1 MPWAIPWCLS
11 PQCDQYRKGIISG
24 SVCQDL
30 CELQKV
36 EWRTCLS
43 SSPGQQVWGWAWL
56 AGWVWA
62 AAGGKLD
69 IYRRQTSGLF

>member
-1 MPWAIPWCLS
+1 MLSAIPWCLS

-43 SSPGQQVWGWAWL
+43 SAPGQQVCSWAWW
-56 AGWVWA
+56 AGWCGLLLPVSWHIK
-62 AAGGKLD
+62 G
-69 IYRRQTSGLF
+69 IYL

>member
-1 MPWAIPWCLS
+1 MDPHALSHTLVLS
-11 PQCDQYRKGIISG
+11 PQCDQYQKGIISG

-43 SSPGQQVWGWAWL
+43 SAPGQQVCGWAW
-56 AGWVWA
+56 GRTGV
-62 AAGGKLD
+62 GGCLCMLG
-69 IYRRQTSGLF
+69 I